1 MTYLKRTSSIILSS
15 QYKMPDEKN
24 RIAFHEAGHAAA
36 IYYNN
41 RQHNLPITCF
51 NININSTAG
60 DTQSDSQGEIYDASI
75 EGGGRLIKSLPRSI
89 DDFEKLQLAQKNI
102 EERDEIL
109 TELESAMDADICN
122 LLVGSIAEAKYV
134 SIIDNEQLTVNLLSV
149 AALKNYGGDSDLKL
163 IDDYLQC
170 FFNSGMQSAQKVRD
184 LFYSAFDFVDDPR
197 RWRSIAALATC
208 ILKSKKVIKYKDI
221 IRVLDEA
228 DIPAS
233 YRLCMRWM

>member
-1 MTYLKRTSSIILSS
+1 MAYMKRASSIILSS
-15 QYKMPDEKN
+15 LYKIPDEKK

-36 IYYNN
+36 IYFNN
-41 RQHNLPITCF
+41 KQHNLPITYF
-51 NININSTAG
+51 NIHINSNSG
-60 DTQSDSQGEIYDASI
+60 DTQSNSQGESYDARI

-89 DDFEKLQLAQKNI
+89 DDFGELHLAQKSI

-134 SIIDNEQLTVNLLSV
+134 SIIDNEHLTVNLLSMG
-149 AALKNYGGDSDLKL
+149 ALKYYGGDSDLKL
-163 IDDYLQC
+163 INDYLQC
-170 FFNSGMQSAQKVRD
+170 FFNSGMQSAQKVKE
-184 LFYSAFDFVDDPR
+184 LFNSAFDFVDNPR
-197 RWRSIAALATC
+197 RWRSIAALATF
-208 ILKSKKVIKYKDI
+208 ILKSKNFIKYKDI

-228 DIPAS
+228 DLPAS

>member
-1 MTYLKRTSSIILSS
+1 MTHVKRTSSIILSS
-15 QYKMPDEKN
+15 LHRIPDEKY

-41 RQHNLPITCF
+41 KQHNLPITYF
-51 NININSTAG
+51 NIHLKSIVG
-60 DTQSDSQGEIYDASI
+60 ETQNDSQGENYDVKI

-89 DDFEKLQLAQKNI
+89 DDFGKLHLAQKSI

-134 SIIDNEQLTVNLLSV
+134 SIIDNEHLTVNLLSME
-149 AALKNYGGDSDLKL
+149 ALKYYGGNNDLKL

-170 FFNSGMQSAQKVRD
+170 FFNSGMQSVQKIRD
-184 LFYSAFDFVDDPR
+184 LFHSAFDFVDNPR

-208 ILKSKKVIKYKDI
+208 ILKGKNIIKYKDI
-221 IRVLDEA
+221 IKVLDEA